1 MYEQGIKAGLTI
13 DKIGGMTINEL
24 SLFCLGIEERQ
35 REEYKRT
42 QFLMWASIQPRSKKR
57 IRPESLL
64 GIKTFEYK
72 SMSKERYLQIRE
84 KIESSRSF
92 KEWLNKIKDGRK

>member
-1 MYEQGIKAGLTI
+1 LYEQGIKAGLTI

-24 SLFCLGIEERQ
+24 SLFCLGLEERE

-42 QFLMWASIQPRSKKR
+42 QFLMWASIQPHSKKR
-57 IRPESLL
+57 IRPDSLL

-72 SMSKERYLQIRE
+72 PMSKERYLQMKE
-84 KIESSRSF
+84 KIENTKSF
-92 KEWLNKIKDGRK
+92 KEWQRHFKKN

>member
-24 SLFCLGIEERQ
+24 SLFCLGMEERQ

-42 QFLMWASIQPRSKKR
+42 QFLMWASIQPHSKKR
-57 IRPESLL
+57 IKPESLL
-64 GIKTFEYK
+64 GIKTFEHK
-72 SMSKERYLQIRE
+72 PISKERYLQTRE
-84 KIESSRSF
+84 KIESSKSF
-92 KEWLNKIKDGRK
+92 KEWLKKLEDGRK